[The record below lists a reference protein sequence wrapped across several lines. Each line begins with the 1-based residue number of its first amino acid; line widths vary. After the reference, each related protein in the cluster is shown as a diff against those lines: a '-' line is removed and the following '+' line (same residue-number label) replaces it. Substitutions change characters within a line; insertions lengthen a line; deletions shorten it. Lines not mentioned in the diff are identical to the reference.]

1 MARVRGMKHNKYKD
15 DGTLTERRYGRVVF
29 DTEPPGL
36 SQPYAPQEFSTADI
50 DDAIA
55 KYGQWGQDNYK
66 GYGVWVKK
74 ILGAGRFG
82 IVALVHYV
90 NEKGDAIPCV
100 LKLEKYR
107 HHVHGTLARE
117 EKAMT
122 KFKGAKHILQLLDI
136 TQLVKSERSGNYG
149 LYAAGQVGQQPG
161 PEPDDE
167 VRDQQWNLENFAD
180 QPIRNFIFVEHAA
193 RGDLNM
199 WLSKASRS
207 GIRWPVRAIW
217 MLFKSLVQGLIGM
230 GYPPAEVFGGLNG
243 PEWNPNDPID
253 EYLPDNYPMSE
264 HYQPQWTTHFDLEPS
279 NVLASSSMENGNIP
293 IFKIADFG
301 SVQFF
306 SEYAYNQAY
315 FNKELFWKCRFS
327 GKGNYFTPEQ
337 FTRQWDYLDLQT
349 YLADDNAPNPFV
361 AADETRPPVAGNYG
375 MHSNVFQVGVI
386 IWCAITLCAF
396 KPLTATNYRI
406 PHDRDIV
413 TWGGALQ
420 NARFDTIDEELKAL
434 VQRCMAENPVQR
446 PSLGLLMHTIE
457 DRLGANDLEPEEVV
471 AHWAHDFFSSPQNPG
486 DDGHKR
492 KFSDDSD
499 GDGDDEDARRHAP
512 RPRTEAEPMIHSAFQ
527 EPRHAIS
534 LLNQPVNFQ
543 RSGLASQPVSGANQ
557 DLGGLNDIP
566 GVDPRVF
573 PMPHMP
579 EQWPEIPSFGAQP
592 DIFDLGGQQMQ
603 QNASAATFQPGGYFN
618 VNAQFGENPF
628 QPPIQQQQE
637 YMPPLSQHFQQFQ
650 AQHSQP
656 QQVQPQQ
663 QQRRQQQQ
671 PGEVPREQAQPEDR
685 TWWHW

>member
-36 SQPYAPQEFSTADI
+36 SQPYAPQEFSTADV

-82 IVALVHYV
+82 IVALVDYI
-90 NEKGDAIPCV
+90 NEKGDATPCV

-117 EKAMT
+117 EKALT

-136 TQLVKSERSGNYG
+136 TQLAKSERSGDYD

-161 PEPDDE
+161 LEPDDE
-167 VRDQQWNLENFAD
+167 ERDQQWNLENFAH
-180 QPIRNFIFVEHAA
+180 QPVRNFIFVEHSAQ
-193 RGDLNM
+193 GDLNM

-207 GIRWPVRAIW
+207 GLRWPARAIW

-230 GYPPAEVFGGLNG
+230 GYPPTEGFGGLDR
-243 PEWNPNDPID
+243 PEWNP
-253 EYLPDNYPMSE
+253 NYPMSE

-279 NVLASSSMENGNIP
+279 NILASSSMENGNMP
-293 IFKIADFG
+293 VFKIADFG

-306 SEYAYNQAY
+306 GEYAGNQAY
-315 FNKELFWKCRFS
+315 FDKELFWKCRFS

-337 FTRQWDYLDLQT
+337 FTRQWDHLDLQT

-361 AADETRPPVAGNYG
+361 AADGTRPPVAGNYG

-406 PHDRDIV
+406 PNDREIV

-420 NARFDTIDEELKAL
+420 NERFYNVDEALKAL
-434 VQRCMAENPVQR
+434 VQRCMAEDPENR

-457 DRLGANDLEPEEVV
+457 GRLGANDLESEEAV
-471 AHWAHDFFSSPQNPG
+471 AYWARDFFSSPRTPG
-486 DDGHKR
+486 DDRYKR
-492 KFSDDSD
+492 RFSDD

-527 EPRHAIS
+527 EPRYAIN
-534 LLNQPVNFQ
+534 LLNQPVNFHCGVLDLQ
-543 RSGLASQPVSGANQ
+543 SDSGADQ
-557 DLGGLNDIP
+557 GLGFLNDIP

-573 PMPHMP
+573 QMPQMP
-579 EQWPEIPSFGAQP
+579 EQWQGIPAFGAQP
-592 DIFDLGGQQMQ
+592 NIFDLGGQQMQ
-603 QNASAATFQPGGYFN
+603 QDVGAATFQPGGYFN

-628 QPPIQQQQE
+628 QPPVQQQQQQQE
-637 YMPPLSQHFQQFQ
+637 YMPPLDQNFQQIQ
-650 AQHSQP
+650 AQHSQLR
-656 QQVQPQQ
+656 QVQPQQ
-663 QQRRQQQQ
+663 QKQQQQQ
-671 PGEVPREQAQPEDR
+671 PGEVPRDQPQPNDR
-685 TWWHW
+685 PWWY